1 MALMNSNTTMATTFV
16 VGFIVGFAVCY
27 FFV

>member
-1 MALMNSNTTMATTFV
+1 MALMNSNTTMATAFV